1 MSELKTNKIS
11 TNDQNNVAIDNA
23 LGLKSYT
30 TAQRDALTSVAGDM
44 IYNTTT
50 AKAEYYTGSAWV
62 ETGGADLVPVEYLLV
77 GGAGGGGS
85 GRNNAN
91 NGNGGGGGGAGGL
104 ITNVSGS
111 NSGGGNAANPAYYVV
126 PSTNYVVTVGSGGP
140 KGAGSPSQSPSAER
154 AGTPGNRSQF
164 GTLRVR
170 GGGGGGGRNGA
181 SAGFDSMTAGVSGGS
196 GGSGGAGDSEQGYN
210 GGTSFSNYKYG
221 GGGGAGAVGVAYNV
235 NGKDGGVGVTN
246 TIITTAEA
254 TAASVGQVS
263 GSDVYFGGG
272 GGSPKSH
279 VSADGSTINGVGGLG
294 GGGGSVNGPGA
305 GSGTD
310 NTGGAGA
317 GGRDRADGDGYEGGN
332 GGSGV
337 VILRYANTYTI
348 SNPGGGLTINTI
360 TKGDNKVSIITAGT
374 GTISFS

>member
-23 LGLKSYT
+23 LGLKSYDT
-30 TAQRDALTSVAGDM
+30 TGRDALTSVAGDM

-50 AKAEYYTGSAWV
+50 SKAEYYTGSAWV
-62 ETGGADLVPVEYLLV
+62 ETGGADVVQVEYLLV

-126 PSTNYVVTVGSGGP
+126 PSTNFTVTVGAGGP
-140 KGAGSPSQSPSAER
+140 KGPGAYTVSPSGER

-181 SAGFDSMTAGVSGGS
+181 SAGFDSMTVGPNGGS
-196 GGSGGAGDSEQGYN
+196 GGSGGSGDSEQGYN
-210 GGTSFSNYKYG
+210 GGTAFSNYKYG

-235 NGKDGGVGVTN
+235 NGKDGGVGVTT

-254 TAASVGQVS
+254 TTASVGQVS

-272 GGSPKSH
+272 GGSPKSY

-294 GGGGSVNGPGA
+294 GGAGSVNGPGA
-305 GSGTD
+305 GSGTV
-310 NTGGAGA
+310 NTGGGGA
-317 GGRDRADGDGYEGGN
+317 GGRDRSDGDGWEGGD

-337 VILRYANTYTI
+337 VILRYPNTYTI
-348 SNPGGGLTINTI
+348 SQTGLTVSTI
-360 TKGDNKVSIITAGT
+360 TQGDNKVSIITAGT